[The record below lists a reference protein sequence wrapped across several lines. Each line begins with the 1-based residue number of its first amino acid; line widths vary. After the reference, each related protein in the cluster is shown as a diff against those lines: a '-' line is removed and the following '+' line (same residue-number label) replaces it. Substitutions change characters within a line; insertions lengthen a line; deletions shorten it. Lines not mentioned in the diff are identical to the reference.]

1 MLNFKNKNL
10 TTNNLKFLYLIIK
23 HLTKKTKIDLKKNMS
38 NISIAQKM
46 KKVSSQENIKAQYSL
61 SNLNFLQKIRLK
73 TEIISKLLSF
83 TS

>member
-1 MLNFKNKNL
+1 
-10 TTNNLKFLYLIIK
+10 
-23 HLTKKTKIDLKKNMS
+23 MS